1 MKKLI
6 TLLLFGAAGLLTVGA
21 QSIFVKFGGGFATQ
35 TGATGRTGTSKATFG
50 YEYEFSQRFA
60 IAPSIGIAG
69 RGWKI
74 PDVSTPDMLFDSEGR
89 MLDAGGNVT
98 TDPALQA
105 QRFADL
111 LDANGQP
118 ILGPDNKPLKGDP
131 MYSMMH
137 RSYTAN
143 YLQLDVPVNYYIRLG
158 ESRYITLTAGPW
170 LAYGIA
176 GKRTTEG
183 DGTQALG
190 RKVRYTD
197 PTFGLDGA
205 HRFDCGLK
213 AGVGYQFP
221 SSLTFNI
228 EGELGLLTTNK
239 ATPDFGNRSGRNA
252 ALMLT
257 LSYKLNKSKWKAE
270 D

>member
-6 TLLLFGAAGLLTVGA
+6 TLLLFGTACLLPVGA
-21 QSIFVKFGGGFATQ
+21 QSIFVKIGGGFASQ
-35 TGATGRTGTSKATFG
+35 TGATGRTGAAKISLG

-60 IAPSIGIAG
+60 FAPSIGVTG

-74 PDVSTPDMLFDSEGR
+74 PDVATPDMLFDNEGR
-89 MLDAGGNVT
+89 MLDANGNVT

-105 QRFADL
+105 QRLADV
-111 LDANGQP
+111 LDANGNP
-118 ILGPDNKPLKGDP
+118 ILGSDNKPLKGDP
-131 MYSMMH
+131 MWSMMH
-137 RSYTAN
+137 RSYAAN
-143 YLQLDVPVNYYIRLG
+143 YLQLDAPFNYYIRRG

-170 LAYGIA
+170 LAIGIA
-176 GKRTTEG
+176 GHRTTEG
-183 DGTQALG
+183 DGTQPLG
-190 RKVRYTD
+190 RKTRYTD
-197 PTFGLDGA
+197 STFGLDGA
-205 HRFDCGLK
+205 RRVDCGLK

-221 SSLTFNI
+221 SSLTINL
-228 EGELGLLTTNK
+228 EGELGLLKTNK
-239 ATPDFGNRSGRNA
+239 PTPDFGNRSGRNA